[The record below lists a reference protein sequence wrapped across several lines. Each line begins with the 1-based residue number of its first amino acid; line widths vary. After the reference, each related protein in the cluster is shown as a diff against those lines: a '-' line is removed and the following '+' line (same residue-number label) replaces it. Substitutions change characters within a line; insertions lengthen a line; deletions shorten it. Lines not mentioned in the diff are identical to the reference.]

1 MPDLLTFDAV
11 FEVKSSEGSYSD
23 SFISVSAMEEN
34 CSLLERLACPLLKS
48 MKVSQELDVLFTE
61 HKQLSRWSQLGSWLD
76 GVSTNMLNTVVGDV
90 QGL

>member
-1 MPDLLTFDAV
+1 MPDLLTFDPV

-34 CSLLERLACPLLKS
+34 CSLLECLACPFLKS
-48 MKVSQELDVLFTE
+48 MRVSQKFDVLFTE
-61 HKQLSRWSQLGSWLD
+61 PIYLSRWFYLWSLLD